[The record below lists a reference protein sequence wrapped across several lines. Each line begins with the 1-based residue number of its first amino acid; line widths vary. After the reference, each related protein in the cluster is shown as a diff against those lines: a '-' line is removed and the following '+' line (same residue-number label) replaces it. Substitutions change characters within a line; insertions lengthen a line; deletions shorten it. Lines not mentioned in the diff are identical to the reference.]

1 VASEA
6 NVKIQWHGYW
16 IIITSMNRQTA
27 SFDRCIGGRCP
38 LSASLIYHLPST
50 PWTTTAKTRASVWL
64 VWHSAPVDSIILVR
78 QDIPCC
84 VRRYVVVRCPRYVL
98 GSARLNFELAR
109 TWGIRVF
116 FILYIADLADRTA
129 EQTRIL
135 HFRRDEM
142 ASSAD
147 QLERCVFDI
156 GY

>member
-1 VASEA
+1 
-6 NVKIQWHGYW
+6 
-16 IIITSMNRQTA
+16 
-27 SFDRCIGGRCP
+27 
-38 LSASLIYHLPST
+38 
-50 PWTTTAKTRASVWL
+50 
-64 VWHSAPVDSIILVR
+64 
-78 QDIPCC
+78 
-84 VRRYVVVRCPRYVL
+84 VL